1 MIPKIGNR
9 FSGKIMPKEKYTMRL
24 IQQSRI
30 NLEMAGAMS
39 DPPGLAETI
48 RVTAK
53 RP

>member
-1 MIPKIGNR
+1 MILKSGNR
-9 FSGKIMPKEKYTMRL
+9 FSGKIMPKENYTMRL
-24 IQQSRI
+24 IPQAGSI
-30 NLEMAGAMS
+30 SEMAGAMS